1 MAKGKLK
8 VSTIIVIVFWVLFF
22 LGIFSVYMLFKCIA
36 DGKIGYLPNV
46 EEMLNPKN
54 KFATEIYSSDMKV
67 LGRYF
72 QKGENRVF
80 TPYEEISPYMTDA
93 LISTEDARFYEHSG
107 IDGDALLRVAVKTL
121 LMGQDKGGGSTVSQQ
136 LAKLLFTEVRA
147 KDKFERAKQKLSEW
161 VIAAKLEK
169 YYTKEEIITL
179 YLNKFDF
186 VNNAVGIKSA
196 SQVYFS
202 KQPSD
207 LNVEEAALLVGMLQ
221 NPALYNP
228 NRESRREK
236 CKSRRNTVL
245 SQMAKYGKITQA
257 ECDSLSQLDIVLKF
271 QKVDHK
277 LGLAPYFREYLRAVM
292 TAQMPERDKYPKW
305 QGQKFY
311 EDSLA
316 WATNPLYGWCN
327 KNTKPDGTPY
337 DLYADG
343 LKVYTTIDSRMQR
356 YAEESV
362 KEYVGGHMQPLFFK
376 EKFSQKNKKAPFSN
390 KSTQAQVDSIL
401 VRAMRLSDRYR
412 GMKYN
417 EKMNDKEIKTYF
429 DTAKVEMRVFDWEK
443 GSKDTVMT
451 PMDSIRYAKSFIRS
465 AMMSIDP
472 FNGHVKA
479 YVGGIDFNYF
489 QYDLVSVGRRQVGS
503 TIKPFLYALA
513 MEEGMSPCDLVPN
526 VQPQVLLP
534 SGEIWEPRNV
544 PYGEE
549 GKKEVGQMITIRR
562 GLQTS
567 NNWISA
573 YLIKQLGPESFVKL
587 LHSFGLKNHID
598 PVPSLCLGIADV
610 SVSEMTAAYTA
621 FANKGIQTEPL
632 FVTRIEDNK
641 GNVVATFV
649 PRMNEIFSEQTA
661 YKMISMLQ
669 GVVNGG
675 TGLRLRTRS
684 YKYSLGWE
692 TPVAG
697 KTGTTQNNSDGWF
710 MGFVPNLITGVWVGG
725 EDRDIHFDNLRNG
738 QGSATAL
745 PVWGTY
751 MNKVYNDST
760 LGYSRTE
767 PFIVTDKYLCPN
779 ATDKVDPNAEEV
791 PEMILFD

>member
-1 MAKGKLK
+1 MAKGKVK
-8 VSTIIVIVFWVLFF
+8 VGTIILIVFWVLFF
-22 LGIFSVYMLFKCIA
+22 LGIFSAYMIFKGIA
-36 DGKIGYLPNV
+36 DGKIGYLPDV

-54 KFATEIYSSDMKV
+54 VFATEIYSCDSKV

-72 QKGENRVF
+72 KKGQNRVF
-80 TPYEEISPYMTDA
+80 TPYEEISPYMIDA
-93 LISTEDARFYEHSG
+93 LISTEDARYYEHSG

-136 LAKLLFTEVRA
+136 LAKLLFTDKRA
-147 KDKFERAKQKLSEW
+147 KDKWERTKQKLCEW
-161 VIAAKLEK
+161 VIAVKLEK

-186 VNNAVGIKSA
+186 VNNAVGVKSA

-202 KQPSD
+202 KQPND
-207 LNVEEAALLVGMLQ
+207 LSIEESALLVGMLQ
-221 NPALYNP
+221 NPSLYNP
-228 NRESRREK
+228 NRSDRRDR
-236 CKSRRNTVL
+236 CKARRNTVL

-257 ECDSLSQLDIVLKF
+257 ECDSLSQLDITLKF

-277 LGLAPYFREYLRAVM
+277 LGLAPYFREYLRIVL
-292 TAQMPERDKYPKW
+292 TAPMPVRSDYAKW
-305 QGQKFY
+305 QSQKFY

-316 WATNPLYGWCN
+316 WVSDPLYGWCN
-327 KNTKPDGTPY
+327 KNTKPDGSPY
-337 DLYADG
+337 NLYEDG
-343 LKVYTTIDSRMQR
+343 LKIYTTIDSRMQQ
-356 YAEESV
+356 YAEDAV
-362 KEYVGGHMQPLFFK
+362 KEYVGGYMQPLFFK
-376 EKFSQKNKKAPFSN
+376 EKSGQKHKKAPFSN

-401 VRAMRLSDRYR
+401 VRAMRMSDRYR
-412 GMKYN
+412 SMKYE
-417 EKMNDKEIKTYF
+417 EKMKDAQIKAYF
-429 DTAKVEMRVFDWEK
+429 DTAQVAMHVFDWEK

-451 PMDSIRYAKSFIRS
+451 PMDSIRYAKSFLRS

-479 YVGGIDFNYF
+479 YVGGIDFNFF
-489 QYDLVSVGRRQVGS
+489 QYDLVSTGRRQVGS

-513 MEEGMSPCDLVPN
+513 MEDGMSPCDLVPN

-675 TGLRLRTRS
+675 TGLRLRTKS

-751 MNKVYNDST
+751 MNKVYNDAS

-779 ATDKVDPNAEEV
+779 ANEKVDPNAEEV
-791 PEMILFD
+791 PEMILFE